1 MWMLLNAELFLST
14 MRQSSVTVPH
24 SLIRVVNSRAPEGEV
39 QCQSGGASAS
49 RDALEMRDVFASDGH
64 SVSLPDSSILVLG
77 LAPLRTTVPVPAP
90 CCLSS
95 LRTTVH
101 VPVRFCLSF
110 PSTPGQQQT
119 RRAGLCAAL
128 ADTDWLTL

>member
-1 MWMLLNAELFLST
+1 MWMLLNAALLLST
-14 MRQSSVTVPH
+14 MRHSSVTVPH

-49 RDALEMRDVFASDGH
+49 RDVFAPDGH
-64 SVSLPDSSILVLG
+64 SVSRPGSSTLVLG
-77 LAPLRTTVPVPAP
+77 LAPLRTTVPVPVP

-101 VPVRFCLSF
+101 VPVRFCLSG

-119 RRAGLCAAL
+119 RRTGLCAAL